1 MASAGTRHIAAG
13 RMTRWIFFGTWAAIL
28 VLSVIVAV
36 VLQSAY
42 SVYSMGLRAHA
53 GADFLTQLQ
62 TVELSLLMAESGQR
76 GYILTGDEKYL
87 QHYEESLA
95 QLPLLLVALHT
106 HSTATDQDR
115 EDLAKLDELI
125 ALKRAQ
131 LDKTLELMKRD
142 PVDAQRMVR
151 GGEGRTLM
159 EQIRATIHRI
169 YARKQTVLLLNGREL
184 RAKLLRLGTALIT
197 LISIFITGVIG
208 GSRYARHDLY
218 LRSKA
223 EDELAEAVASLE
235 IRNDEIRTV
244 GKFSDNLQ
252 VCFTR
257 EEAYRTIEAYVRSV
271 LPESSGFLGMFS
283 NSRNRL
289 DVMGGWLNP
298 APLSSYDPSDCNS
311 LRSGRVYSRA
321 RGSRG
326 LRCKHSE
333 DLLESNTICIPLTA
347 QGETLGVLH
356 LSLSDSEFFD
366 CSKRAYGRSITERDD
381 YSTVDTWKKRWSA
394 NCTARIGEGQNSA
407 H

>member
-13 RMTRWIFFGTWAAIL
+13 RMTRWISSGHGLRL

-42 SVYSMGLRAHA
+42 SVYSMGSRAHA

-62 TVELSLLMAESGQR
+62 TAELSVLIAESGQR

-151 GGEGRTLM
+151 GGEGLTLM

-208 GSRYARHDLY
+208 GSRL
-218 LRSKA
+218 
-223 EDELAEAVASLE
+223 
-235 IRNDEIRTV
+235 
-244 GKFSDNLQ
+244 
-252 VCFTR
+252 C
-257 EEAYRTIEAYVRSV
+257 
-271 LPESSGFLGMFS
+271 
-283 NSRNRL
+283 
-289 DVMGGWLNP
+289 P
-298 APLSSYDPSDCNS
+298 A
-311 LRSGRVYSRA
+311 
-321 RGSRG
+321 
-326 LRCKHSE
+326 
-333 DLLESNTICIPLTA
+333 
-347 QGETLGVLH
+347 
-356 LSLSDSEFFD
+356 
-366 CSKRAYGRSITERDD
+366 
-381 YSTVDTWKKRWSA
+381 
-394 NCTARIGEGQNSA
+394 
-407 H
+407 